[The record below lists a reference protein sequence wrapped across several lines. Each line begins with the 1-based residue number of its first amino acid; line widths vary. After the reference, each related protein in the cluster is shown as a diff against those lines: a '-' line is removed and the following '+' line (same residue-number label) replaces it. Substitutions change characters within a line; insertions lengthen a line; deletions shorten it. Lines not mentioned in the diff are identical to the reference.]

1 MSEHKA
7 SPSALYWS
15 TGIHSRRG
23 RRGVVALRTAIEDW
37 LLDGKPLDSDLE
49 KAMRLHWEVCGIG
62 PWDVYEFDASKVDDF
77 VYRGRPATH
86 KALLALAWKGD
97 MQLELLQPVS
107 GYCIYDEHLERKG
120 EGLHHIKLYHAD
132 CAAAVAD
139 YARRGYPVTQSG
151 RFDLSDADTTPAIDR
166 SLKFESNSVLRGEP
180 ARSR

>member
-1 MSEHKA
+1 MKQEGQVIQIA
-7 SPSALYWS
+7 Y
-15 TGIHSRRG
+15 
-23 RRGVVALRTAIEDW
+23 VVR
-37 LLDGKPLDSDLE
+37 DLE

-77 VYRGRPATH
+77 VYRGKPATH

-132 CAAAVAD
+132 CAKAVAD
-139 YARRGYPVTQSG
+139 YARRGYAVTQSG
-151 RFDLSDADTTPAIDR
+151 RFDQDEHYYLDTEADFGYVIELGNAGRIPGPDR
-166 SLKFESNSVLRGEP
+166 RYPKG
-180 ARSR
+180 